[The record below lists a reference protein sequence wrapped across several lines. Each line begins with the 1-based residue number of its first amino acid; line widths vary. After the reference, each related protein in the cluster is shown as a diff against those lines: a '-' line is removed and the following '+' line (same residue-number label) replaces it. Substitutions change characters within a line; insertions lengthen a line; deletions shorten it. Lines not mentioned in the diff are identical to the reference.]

1 MPLFIKHETFTPA
14 TAALSVAQRR
24 LHLDAHRDWV
34 EQQRTSG
41 SILSSGFLV
50 DGEGQPGGG
59 GLLVLKAESY
69 DQALALVQKDPMIA
83 RGLVDWTLQQWRP
96 VAGLPLIDAP
106 SPAPGRPD

>member
-1 MPLFIKHETFTPA
+1 VPLFIKHETFTPA

-24 LHLDAHRDWV
+24 LHLEAHRDWV

-83 RGLVDWTLQQWRP
+83 RGLVHWTLEEWRP